1 MKRRKLLALTL
12 AMTSMLTFTMTGC
25 GKSSEVSSNDK
36 SEKNGKTEVNIF
48 QFKVEVAKELE
59 NAANEYMKEKPDVKI
74 NIETVGGGEDYGA
87 ALKAKFKSG
96 KEPTIFNV
104 GGPQDVEDWKG
115 KLEDLTNEP
124 WVGKVLPGM
133 LDGVTMDGKV
143 YGLPFSVE
151 GYGLIYNKRIFQAAG
166 IDGSKIDSYAK
177 LEEAVKTIDS
187 KIKSGALKKDFPKLE
202 AVFEFPAKEK
212 WVTGLHTS
220 NAALGQEFKSSI
232 DSYKSKTVDFKYSEG
247 YKKLIDL
254 QANYSPNGKSKEKLN
269 AVDYSTQVDQGI
281 AIERVAIVQQG
292 NWIYGGVK
300 AIDEKVANNLDILPM
315 SIQGGKEDCIPVGIP
330 MHWAIN
336 KNQSDKS
343 KAAAK
348 DFLNW
353 LYTSDKGKDFVVNK
367 FFFIPALKGYENY
380 KPQDS
385 LGKAIQRY
393 IEAGKTTPWVFMGYP
408 TAWGENV
415 LGANIQK
422 YLSGK
427 MTWDELVK
435 DSKAQWES
443 KRK

>member
-12 AMTSMLTFTMTGC
+12 AVTSMLTFTMTGC
-25 GKSSEVSSNDK
+25 GKSSEVANNK
-36 SEKNGKTEVNIF
+36 NEKTEKTEVNIF
-48 QFKVEVAKELE
+48 QFKVEVAKELQ

-87 ALKAKFKSG
+87 ALKAKFQSG
-96 KEPTIFNV
+96 KEPTVFNV
-104 GGPQDVEDWKG
+104 GGPQDVEDWKA
-115 KLEDLTNEP
+115 KLEDLTKEP
-124 WVGKVLPGM
+124 WVEKAFPGM
-133 LDGVTMDGKV
+133 LDGATMDGKV
-143 YGLPFSVE
+143 YALPFNVE

-177 LEEAVKTIDS
+177 LEEAVKTLDS
-187 KIKSGALKKDFPKLE
+187 KIKSGQLKKDFPKLE

-220 NAALGQEFKSSI
+220 NAALGQEFKNSI
-232 DSYKSKTVDFKYSEG
+232 DSYKAKTVEFKYGEG
-247 YKKLIDL
+247 YKKLLDL

-269 AVDYSTQVDQGI
+269 AIDYATQVDQGI

-300 AIDEKVANNLDILPM
+300 GIDEKVAENLDILPM

-353 LYTSDKGKDFVVNK
+353 LYTSDKGKDFVANK

-393 IEAGKTTPWVFMGYP
+393 VEAGKTTPWVFMGYP
-408 TAWGENV
+408 TGWGENV